1 MNRKGVLAR
10 LGVLT
15 TIAAA
20 LVLMLAACGTST
32 SLGET
37 PTTAGGGEGSGG
49 GGGGGSTITVTET
62 EFSITPSDVSAPAGN
77 ITFQI
82 KNTGAVAHD
91 IAVMV
96 NGTEHASPLVDPGKS
111 ETWSVTI
118 SDAGT
123 YDMYCS
129 VPGHKAAGMNGTLK
143 VTAP

>member
-10 LGVLT
+10 LVVLT

-20 LVLMLAACGTST
+20 LVLVLAACGAST

-37 PTTAGGGEGSGG
+37 PTTAGGGEGTSGSS
-49 GGGGGSTITVTET
+49 GGGSTITVTEK
-62 EFSITPSDVSAPAGN
+62 EFSITPNKVNAPAGT
-77 ITFQI
+77 ITFNI

-96 NGTEHASPLVDPGKS
+96 NGTEQASPLVQPGKS

-118 SDAGT
+118 SDPGT

-129 VPGHKAAGMNGTLK
+129 VPGHKEAGMNGSLT
-143 VTAP
+143 VQ

>member
-10 LGVLT
+10 LVVLT

-20 LVLMLAACGTST
+20 LVLVLAACGAST

-37 PTTAGGGEGSGG
+37 PTTAGGGGTASGST
-49 GGGGGSTITVTET
+49 GGGSTISVTEK
-62 EFSITPSDVSAPAGN
+62 EFSITPDKVSAPAGT

-82 KNTGAVAHD
+82 KNTGSVAHD

-96 NGTEHASPLVDPGKS
+96 NGTEHASPLVQPGKS

-118 SDAGT
+118 PDAGT

-129 VPGHKAAGMNGTLK
+129 VPGHKEAGMDGTLT
-143 VTAP
+143 VQ